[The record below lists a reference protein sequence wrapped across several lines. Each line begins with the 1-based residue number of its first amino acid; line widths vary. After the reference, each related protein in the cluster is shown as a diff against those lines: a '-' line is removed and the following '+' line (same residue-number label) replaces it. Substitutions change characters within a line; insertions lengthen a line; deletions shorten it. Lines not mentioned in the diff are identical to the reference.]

1 MKQIASFCGILVLLA
16 GCGEPFHLRGN
27 ALMPSLQQGV
37 YVQGM
42 NTPVEFD
49 QALRQGLERAGA
61 SIKQD
66 PKAAQ
71 VTVTVNSYDEKRTVS
86 GYSSTRQVREFN
98 HALDVS
104 IRVSGE
110 GVADPTEARSVHVER
125 TQIYDGT
132 SVLGSSEE
140 EATIKQDLRREAA
153 RLLLLRVRAAI
164 SSAAK

>member
-1 MKQIASFCGILVLLA
+1 MKQITSFCVMLVLLA

-27 ALMPSLQQGV
+27 APMPSLQQGV
-37 YVQGM
+37 YLQGM
-42 NTPVEFD
+42 ATPAEFE

-98 HALDVS
+98 HALDVGV
-104 IRVSGE
+104 RVSGE
-110 GVADPTEARSVHVER
+110 GVNDPAEVRSVHVER

-132 SVLGSSEE
+132 RVLGSSEE
-140 EATIKQDLRREAA
+140 EATIKQELQREAA

-164 SSAAK
+164 SGTAK